1 MEEKREIEIR
11 SDEVQEI
18 LSSVPSWMIRWGITL
33 IFGIMMI
40 CIVLAY
46 FIKYPDVIKGTI
58 SLTTVTPPS
67 KLVSKTSGEIEG
79 LFVKDNQYVK
89 AGGVLARIK
98 NPLTKEAVDFL
109 ENIVLEVQLGFQNN
123 FKSPIEFANNQTVFG
138 GVQSE
143 YNELVNAVNEY
154 RFSLNTDQYEKRK
167 QNLEKQISNYRRL
180 DEINQRQFKYAE
192 ESYVRAEDK
201 YNANKDLYAKNVIS
215 KADFFDQEAAFTQ
228 AKNELEN
235 LRKNNLQNTIT
246 LTDYER
252 QLNELEIDF
261 LTKKMNISQTIETRL
276 NNIRNEINNWQAV
289 YLITAPM
296 DGRVNYLMRI
306 SENQFVEAGKQL
318 FAIIPDGVDQYVG
331 YIEVDKLGYGKVE
344 VGQQVKI
351 RLDNFPSAEYGQL
364 KGVVQSISAIPNE
377 DKYLIKVGLTNGLMS
392 TYNKKLIY
400 SPEMTG
406 QADIVTEDLRIVER
420 IFNQFRK
427 LFDE

>member
-33 IFGIMMI
+33 IFVIMMI

-89 AGGVLARIK
+89 AGDVLARIK

-109 ENIVLEVQLGFQNN
+109 EKIVLEVQTGLKND
-123 FKSPIEFANNQTVFG
+123 FKSPIEFATNQTVFG
-138 GVQSE
+138 GVQGD

-154 RFSLNTDQYEKRK
+154 RFSLNTDQYEKRR

-201 YNANKDLYAKNVIS
+201 YKANKDLYAKNVIS

-318 FAIIPDGVDQYVG
+318 FAVIPDGVDQYVG

-406 QADIVTEDLRIVER
+406 QADIVTKDLRIVER

>member
-109 ENIVLEVQLGFQNN
+109 EKIVLEVQLGFQND
-123 FKSPIEFANNQTVFG
+123 FKSPIGFANNQTVFG

>member
-33 IFGIMMI
+33 IFGVMMI
-40 CIVLAY
+40 CIVLTY
-46 FIKYPDVIKGTI
+46 FIKYPDVVKGTI

-89 AGGVLARIK
+89 AGDLLARIK
-98 NPLTKEAVDFL
+98 NPLTKEAADFL
-109 ENIVLEVQLGFQNN
+109 EKIVLEVQLGLQND
-123 FKSPIEFANNQTVFG
+123 FKSPIGFANNQTVFG

-143 YNELVNAVNEY
+143 YNELINAVNEY

-289 YLITAPM
+289 YLITSPM

-318 FAIIPDGVDQYVG
+318 FAVIPDGVDQYIG

-351 RLDNFPSAEYGQL
+351 RLDNFPSVEYGQL
-364 KGVVQSISAIPNE
+364 KGAVQSISAIPNE

>member
-109 ENIVLEVQLGFQNN
+109 ENIVLEVQLGFQND

>member
-18 LSSVPSWMIRWGITL
+18 LSSVPSWMIRWGISL

-109 ENIVLEVQLGFQNN
+109 ENIVLEVQLGFKND
-123 FKSPIEFANNQTVFG
+123 FKSPIGFANNQTVFG

-143 YNELVNAVNEY
+143 YHELVNAVNEY

>member
-1 MEEKREIEIR
+1 
-11 SDEVQEI
+11 
-18 LSSVPSWMIRWGITL
+18 
-33 IFGIMMI
+33 
-40 CIVLAY
+40 
-46 FIKYPDVIKGTI
+46 
-58 SLTTVTPPS
+58 LTTVTPPS

-89 AGGVLARIK
+89 AGDLLARIK
-98 NPLTKEAVDFL
+98 NPLTKEAADFL
-109 ENIVLEVQLGFQNN
+109 EKIVLEVQLGFQND
-123 FKSPIEFANNQTVFG
+123 FKSPIGFANNQTVFG

-143 YNELVNAVNEY
+143 YNELINAVNEY

-351 RLDNFPSAEYGQL
+351 RLDNFPSVEYGQL
-364 KGVVQSISAIPNE
+364 KGAVQSISAIPNE

>member
-18 LSSVPSWMIRWGITL
+18 LSSVPSWMIRWGISL

-98 NPLTKEAVDFL
+98 NPLTKEAADFL
-109 ENIVLEVQLGFQNN
+109 ENIVLEVQLGFQND
-123 FKSPIEFANNQTVFG
+123 FKSPIGFANNQTVFG

>member
-11 SDEVQEI
+11 SDEIQEI

-33 IFGIMMI
+33 IFGVMMI
-40 CIVLAY
+40 CIVLTY
-46 FIKYPDVIKGTI
+46 FIKYPDVVKGTI

-89 AGGVLARIK
+89 AGDLLARIK
-98 NPLTKEAVDFL
+98 NPLTKEAADFL
-109 ENIVLEVQLGFQNN
+109 EKIVLEVQLGFQND
-123 FKSPIEFANNQTVFG
+123 FKSPIGFANNQTVFG

-143 YNELVNAVNEY
+143 YNELINAVNEY
-154 RFSLNTDQYEKRK
+154 RFSLNTDQYEKRR

-201 YNANKDLYAKNVIS
+201 YKANKDLYAKNVIS

-289 YLITAPM
+289 YLITSPM

-318 FAIIPDGVDQYVG
+318 FAVIPDGVDQYIG

-351 RLDNFPSAEYGQL
+351 RLDNFPSVEYGQL
-364 KGVVQSISAIPNE
+364 KGAVQSISAIPNE

>member
-1 MEEKREIEIR
+1 MEEKKEIEIR

-18 LSSVPSWMIRWGITL
+18 LSSVPSWMIGWGITL
-33 IFGIMMI
+33 IFGIMLI

-89 AGGVLARIK
+89 AGDVLARIK

-109 ENIVLEVQLGFQNN
+109 ENIVLEVQSGLQDD
-123 FKSPIEFANNQTVFG
+123 FKSPIEFATNQTVFG
-138 GVQSE
+138 GVQSD

-154 RFSLNTDQYEKRK
+154 RFSLNTDQYEKRR

-180 DEINQRQFKYAE
+180 DEINQRQFRYAE

-201 YNANKDLYAKNVIS
+201 YKANKDLYSKNVIS

-296 DGRVNYLMRI
+296 DGRVNYLTRI

-318 FAIIPDGVDQYVG
+318 FAVIPDGVDQYIG

-377 DKYLIKVGLTNGLMS
+377 DKYLIKVGLTNGLLS
-392 TYNKKLIY
+392 TYNKKLTY

>member
-33 IFGIMMI
+33 IFGVMMI
-40 CIVLAY
+40 CIVLTY
-46 FIKYPDVIKGTI
+46 FIKYPDVVKGTI

-89 AGGVLARIK
+89 AGDLLARIK
-98 NPLTKEAVDFL
+98 NPLTKEAADFL
-109 ENIVLEVQLGFQNN
+109 EKIVLEVQLGLQND
-123 FKSPIEFANNQTVFG
+123 FKSPIGFANNQTVFG

-143 YNELVNAVNEY
+143 YNELINAVNEY
-154 RFSLNTDQYEKRK
+154 RFSLNTDQYEKRR

-201 YNANKDLYAKNVIS
+201 YKANKDLYAKNVIS

-289 YLITAPM
+289 YLITSPM

-318 FAIIPDGVDQYVG
+318 FAVIPDGVDQYIG

-351 RLDNFPSAEYGQL
+351 RLDNFPSVEYGQL
-364 KGVVQSISAIPNE
+364 KGAVQSISAIPN
-377 DKYLIKVGLTNGLMS
+377 
-392 TYNKKLIY
+392 
-400 SPEMTG
+400 
-406 QADIVTEDLRIVER
+406 
-420 IFNQFRK
+420 
-427 LFDE
+427 

>member
-109 ENIVLEVQLGFQNN
+109 EKIVLEVQLGFQND

-351 RLDNFPSAEYGQL
+351 RLDNFPSVEYGQL
-364 KGVVQSISAIPNE
+364 KGAVQSISAIPNE

>member
-109 ENIVLEVQLGFQNN
+109 ENIVLEVQLGFQND

-351 RLDNFPSAEYGQL
+351 RLDNFPSVEYGQL
-364 KGVVQSISAIPNE
+364 KGAVQSISAIPNE